1 MQVNEVM
8 TRDAECTR
16 PEATL
21 QEAAERMKALDVG
34 ALPVCDDDRLVGVLT
49 DRDITIRCVA
59 DGHDPRADHVR
70 EAMTPQVFYCFE
82 DTDVTDAAELMREKQ
97 VRRLPVL
104 NHDKRMV
111 GIVALGDLAVENGN
125 EQLAGHALEGISAPS
140 SPVR

>member
-1 MQVNEVM
+1 MQVSDVM
-8 TRDAECTR
+8 TRNAECTR

-34 ALPVCDDDRLVGVLT
+34 SLPVCGDDHLVGVLT

-59 DGHDPRADHVR
+59 DGHDPRADRVR
-70 EAMTPQVFYCFE
+70 DVMTPQVYYCFE
-82 DTDVTDAAELMREKQ
+82 DDDVADAAELMREKQ